1 MNSIVRTKGAIT
13 KQMFAYRSIYDS
25 KTPGGFEGV
34 SWHRAAALSLKK
46 GDNYV
51 HY

>member
-34 SWHRAAALSLKK
+34 AQNASHNLGVRLML
-46 GDNYV
+46 
-51 HY
+51 